1 MVTLNFFYQRIIIK
15 NSIVLKII
23 KYLLIDFLYPFDTP
37 SSSIT
42 KKKIKNKSYIKLKY
56 ILLWI
61 YLLLV
66 ILF

>member
-37 SSSIT
+37 PSSFLKE
-42 KKKIKNKSYIKLKY
+42 KKKSYIKLKY
-56 ILLWI
+56 FLL
-61 YLLLV
+61 
-66 ILF
+66 